1 MVKVVKGY
9 ERICKDEAS
18 PIGLPKPTPPPT
30 LARPNF
36 TASTHLMRQFTLYI
50 DNEVRGPHT
59 ETEIQELINLGTV
72 TAETPCMPEG
82 ATEWLPASQFFT
94 FAAKIKLGKR
104 LEAKEEEIA
113 LEANRLNPDD
123 RRKLMMYGL
132 ADAATVDQINQ
143 TQASAIL
150 AEHENNL
157 TQINKRN
164 KIVVGVVFVL
174 TLLSTVSFGLF
185 TDLGGSLV
193 GKVVGQFIKDDP
205 KSPESM
211 RRFTNET
218 QRFQE
223 LRTESQN
230 VVFSKPTGGQSIQPT
245 LNARLKIP
253 ANTGYKVSGKIDL
266 KPLNEMLKRWS
277 IKPDSE
283 IKLYLLSTETPA
295 EISQKVTDQSA
306 VLETILAPVADVATL
321 EKIKSDLITSFPVD
335 TTITESA
342 ALQTEIKNLKINGIK
357 EAIERVEYAA
367 REAARLAQENE
378 SKGGPLA
385 EDAKLRRQWGNNLR
399 AYASK
404 LRDLENRC
412 QIWYNPNNR
421 KKVWSEFNSG
431 PGSEI
436 AAWILSTEAKLIPV
450 NESGEFTIPEC
461 SNLDKNAAANCL
473 LVSTRINGDSVFLA
487 WGSKFLASQEIQSTQ
502 IPRDVF
508 LAREE
513 YKVTT
518 QTVTGDRPLVIR
530 YRVGDR
536 ELSIRR
542 NSPKWYFLNVARQK
556 DSDSLVV
563 LVSAELQEKYPVG
576 SVVPYSVLLD
586 LELFPRPTESI
597 TPSPFTAAE

>member
-1 MVKVVKGY
+1 M
-9 ERICKDEAS
+9 RS
-18 PIGLPKPTPPPT
+18 
-30 LARPNF
+30 F
-36 TASTHLMRQFTLYI
+36 TFYI
-50 DNEVRGPHT
+50 DNAVRGPHT

-72 TAETPCMPEG
+72 AADTPCMPEG

-94 FAAKIKLGKR
+94 FAAKIKLSKR
-104 LEAKEEEIA
+104 LEASEEEIA

-132 ADAATVDQINQ
+132 ADAATVDQVNQ
-143 TQASAIL
+143 TQANTIL
-150 AEHENNL
+150 AQHENNL
-157 TQINKRN
+157 KQINKRN
-164 KIVVGVVFVL
+164 KIIVGTLFVL
-174 TLLSTVSFGLF
+174 TLLATVSFGLF
-185 TDLGGSLV
+185 TDIGGSLV
-193 GKVVGQFIKDDP
+193 GKVVSQFIKDDP
-205 KSPESM
+205 KQPDSM
-211 RRFTNET
+211 RRFSNET
-218 QRFQE
+218 KRFQE

-230 VVFSKPTGGQSIQPT
+230 AVFAKPTGGQSIQPV

-253 ANTGYKVSGKIDL
+253 ATTGYTVSGKIDL
-266 KPLNEMLKRWS
+266 KPLNDMLKRWG
-277 IKPDSE
+277 INPDSE
-283 IKLYLLSTETPA
+283 IKVYLLPSEAPA
-295 EISQKVTDQSA
+295 EVSQKITDQTA

-321 EKIKSDLITSFPVD
+321 EKIKSDLISSFPHE

-342 ALQTEIKNLKINGIK
+342 ALQNELKYLKLNEIKAN
-357 EAIERVEYAA
+357 IERVEYAA
-367 REAARLAQENE
+367 REAVRVAQENE

-385 EDAKLRRQWGNNLR
+385 ENAKILRAWGNNLR
-399 AYASK
+399 AYAGK
-404 LRDLENRC
+404 LHDLENRGR
-412 QIWYNPNNR
+412 IWYNENNR

-461 SNLDKNAAANCL
+461 PNLDKNTAANSIW
-473 LVSTRINGDSVFLA
+473 VSTRINGDSVFLA

-508 LAREE
+508 LAREQ

-518 QTVTGDRPLVIR
+518 HTVTGDRPLVVR

-542 NSPKWYFLNVARQK
+542 PSPKWYFLNVAREK
-556 DSDSLVV
+556 DSDALVL
-563 LVSAELQEKYPVG
+563 LVSAELQAKYPVG
-576 SVVPYSVLLD
+576 SMVPYSVLLD

>member
-1 MVKVVKGY
+1 
-9 ERICKDEAS
+9 
-18 PIGLPKPTPPPT
+18 
-30 LARPNF
+30 
-36 TASTHLMRQFTLYI
+36 MRQFTLYI

-59 ETEIQELINLGTV
+59 EAEIQELINLGTV
-72 TAETPCMPEG
+72 VADTPCMPEG

-94 FAAKIKLGKR
+94 FAAKIKLSKR
-104 LEAKEEEIA
+104 LEANEDELA
-113 LEANRLNPDD
+113 LEASRLNPDD

-143 TQASAIL
+143 TQATAIL

-157 TQINKRN
+157 NQINKRN
-164 KIVVGVVFVL
+164 KIIVGIVFIL
-174 TLLSTVSFGLF
+174 TLIATLSLGLF
-185 TDLGGSLV
+185 TDTGGAFV

-205 KSPESM
+205 KSPDSM
-211 RRFTNET
+211 RRFANET

-230 VVFSKPTGGQSIQPT
+230 AVFNKPTGGQSIQPV

-253 ANTGYKVSGKIDL
+253 ATTGYKVSGKIDL

-277 IKPDSE
+277 IKPDSD
-283 IKLYLLSTETPA
+283 IKLYLLPSETPA
-295 EISQKVTDQSA
+295 EISQKITDQAA
-306 VLETILAPVADVATL
+306 VLETILAPVADIATL
-321 EKIKSDLITSFPVD
+321 EKIKSDLITSFPLES
-335 TTITESA
+335 TITEST

-357 EAIERVEYAA
+357 DGIERVEYAA
-367 REAARLAQENE
+367 REATRVAQENE
-378 SKGGPLA
+378 SKGGPVA
-385 EDAKLRRQWGNNLR
+385 EDAKIRRQWGNNLR
-399 AYASK
+399 AFAGK

-431 PGSEI
+431 PGSEL

-450 NESGEFTIPEC
+450 NETGEFTIHEC
-461 SNLDKNAAANCL
+461 ANLDKNTAANCL

-487 WGSKFLASQEIQSTQ
+487 WGSRFLASQEIQSTQ
-502 IPRDVF
+502 ISREVF

-513 YKVTT
+513 YKVATH
-518 QTVTGDRPLVIR
+518 TVTGDRSLVIR

-542 NSPKWYFLNVARQK
+542 NSPKWYFMNVARVK

-563 LVSAELQEKYPVG
+563 LVTPELQEKYPVG
-576 SVVPYSVLLD
+576 STIPYSVLLD

-597 TPSPFTAAE
+597 IPSPFTAAE